1 MSVNVG
7 FKFSREE
14 GVFLVGLARDAIERA
29 LLSEETPIPI
39 DVSAKLTRECGV
51 FVTLNKQDGD
61 SHSLRGCIGLPYPV
75 KPLTEAVIYSAVNA
89 ALNDPRFPPVS
100 LKEMDFIILE
110 VSILTPPEELDVD
123 VPKDIPDRIEVGV
136 DGLIVSR
143 GNQRGLLLPQVAVDW
158 GWDAAEFLTQCC
170 LKAWLQPDA
179 WLLLDTTISKFQTII
194 FSEVEPRGTIE
205 PVVMNN

>member
-39 DVSAKLTRECGV
+39 DVSEKLTKECGV

-158 GWDAAEFLTQCC
+158 GWDAEEFLTQCC

>member
-7 FKFSREE
+7 FEFFREE
-14 GVFLVGLARDAIERA
+14 GVFLVGLARDAIERV
-29 LLSEETPIPI
+29 LLSKEMPIPS
-39 DVSAKLTRECGV
+39 DVSEKLTKEYGV
-51 FVTLNKQDGD
+51 FVTLNKQDRG

-75 KPLTEAVIYSAVNA
+75 KPLTEAIIDSAVNA

-100 LKEMDFIILE
+100 LKEMDSIIVE
-110 VSILTPPEELDVD
+110 VSILTPPQELDVE
-123 VPKDIPDRIEVGV
+123 VPKDTPDRIEVGV

-158 GWDAAEFLTQCC
+158 AWDAEEFLTQCC

-179 WLLLDTTISKFQTII
+179 WLLLDTKISKFQTII
-194 FSEVEPRGTIE
+194 FSELEPRGTIE
-205 PVVMNN
+205 QVVMDL

>member
-7 FKFSREE
+7 FEFSREE
-14 GVFLVGLARDAIERA
+14 GVFLVGLARAAIERA
-29 LLSEETPIPI
+29 LLSEEMPIPC
-39 DVSAKLTRECGV
+39 DFSEKLMRKYGV
-51 FVTLNKQDGD
+51 FVTLNKQDWG
-61 SHSLRGCIGLPYPV
+61 SHCLRGCIGLPYPV
-75 KPLTEAVIYSAVNA
+75 KPLTEAVIDSAVSA

-100 LKEMDFIILE
+100 LEEMDSIIVE
-110 VSILTPPEELDVD
+110 VSILTPPKELGVETQK
-123 VPKDIPDRIEVGV
+123 VIPDRVEVGV

-158 GWDAAEFLTQCC
+158 GWYAEEFLTQCC

-179 WLLLDTTISKFQTII
+179 WLLPDTKISKFQTII

-205 PVVMNN
+205 PVVMDS

>member
-1 MSVNVG
+1 MLVNVG
-7 FKFSREE
+7 FEFFREE

-29 LLSEETPIPI
+29 LLSEEMPIPS
-39 DVSAKLTRECGV
+39 DVSEKLTKEYGV
-51 FVTLNKQDGD
+51 FVTLNKQDRG

-75 KPLTEAVIYSAVNA
+75 KPLTEAIIDSAVNA

-100 LKEMDFIILE
+100 LKEMDSIIVE
-110 VSILTPPEELDVD
+110 VSILTPPQKLDVE

-136 DGLIVSR
+136 DGLIISR

-158 GWDAAEFLTQCC
+158 GWDAEEFLTQCC

-179 WLLLDTTISKFQTII
+179 WILLDTKISKFQTII
-194 FSEVEPRGTIE
+194 FSELEPRGIIE
-205 PVVMNN
+205 QVVMDL

>member
-1 MSVNVG
+1 MSVNMG
-7 FKFSREE
+7 FEFSREE

-29 LLSEETPIPI
+29 LFSEEMPIPS
-39 DVSAKLTRECGV
+39 DVSEKLSKECGV
-51 FVTLNKQDGD
+51 LVTLNKQGGG
-61 SHSLRGCIGLPYPV
+61 SHCLRGCIGLPYPV
-75 KPLTEAVIYSAVNA
+75 KPLTEAVIDSAVNA
-89 ALNDPRFPPVS
+89 ALKDPRFPPVS
-100 LKEMDFIILE
+100 LKEMDSIIVE
-110 VSILTPPEELDVD
+110 VSILTPPQELDVE

-158 GWDAAEFLTQCC
+158 GWDAEEFLTQCC

-179 WLLLDTTISKFQTII
+179 WLLPDTKISKFQTII

-205 PVVMNN
+205 PVVMDT

>member
-7 FKFSREE
+7 LEFSREE

-39 DVSAKLTRECGV
+39 DVSEKLTKECGV
-51 FVTLNKQDGD
+51 FVTLNKQDRG

-158 GWDAAEFLTQCC
+158 GWDAEEFLTQCC

>member
-7 FKFSREE
+7 FEFFREE
-14 GVFLVGLARDAIERA
+14 GVFLVGLARDAIEMA
-29 LLSEETPIPI
+29 LLSEEMPIPS
-39 DVSAKLTRECGV
+39 DVSEKLTKEYGV
-51 FVTLNKQDGD
+51 FVTLNKQDRG

-75 KPLTEAVIYSAVNA
+75 KPLTEAIIDSAVNA

-100 LKEMDFIILE
+100 LKEMDSIIVE
-110 VSILTPPEELDVD
+110 VSILTPPQKLDVE

-136 DGLIVSR
+136 DGLIISR

-158 GWDAAEFLTQCC
+158 GWDAEEFLTQCC

-179 WLLLDTTISKFQTII
+179 WILLDTKISKFQTII
-194 FSEVEPRGTIE
+194 FSELEPRGTIE
-205 PVVMNN
+205 QVVMDL

>member
-7 FKFSREE
+7 FEFSREE

-29 LLSEETPIPI
+29 LLSEEMPIPS
-39 DVSAKLTRECGV
+39 DVSEKLTKEHGV
-51 FVTLNKQDGD
+51 FVTLNKQDRG

-75 KPLTEAVIYSAVNA
+75 KPLIEAVIDSAVNA
-89 ALNDPRFPPVS
+89 ALKDPRFPPVS
-100 LKEMDFIILE
+100 LEEMDSIIVE
-110 VSILTPPEELDVD
+110 VSILTPPQELDVE
-123 VPKDIPDRIEVGV
+123 VPKDIPDRVEVGV

-158 GWDAAEFLTQCC
+158 GWDAEEFLTQCC

-179 WLLLDTTISKFQTII
+179 WLLQDTKISKFQTII

-205 PVVMNN
+205 PVVMDT

>member
-1 MSVNVG
+1 MSVNAG
-7 FKFSREE
+7 FEFSREE

-29 LLSEETPIPI
+29 LLSEEMPIPS
-39 DVSAKLTRECGV
+39 DVSEKLTEEYGV
-51 FVTLNKQDGD
+51 FVTLNKQDRG

-75 KPLTEAVIYSAVNA
+75 KPLTEAIIGSAVNS

-100 LKEMDFIILE
+100 LKEMDSIIVE
-110 VSILTPPEELDVD
+110 VSILTPPRELDVE

-158 GWDAAEFLTQCC
+158 GWDAEEFLTQCC

-179 WLLLDTTISKFQTII
+179 WLLLDTKISKFQTII
-194 FSEVEPRGTIE
+194 FSEVEPRGAIE
-205 PVVMNN
+205 PAVMDN

>member
-39 DVSAKLTRECGV
+39 DVSEKLTKECGV
-51 FVTLNKQDGD
+51 FVTLNKQDGA

-100 LKEMDFIILE
+100 LKEMDFIIVE

-123 VPKDIPDRIEVGV
+123 IPKDIPDRVEVGV

-158 GWDAAEFLTQCC
+158 GWEAEEFLTQCC

-179 WLLLDTTISKFQTII
+179 WLLLDTKISKFQTII

-205 PVVMNN
+205 PVVMDN

>member
-7 FKFSREE
+7 FEFSREE

-29 LLSEETPIPI
+29 LLSEEMPIPS
-39 DVSAKLTRECGV
+39 DVSEKLTKEYGV
-51 FVTLNKQDGD
+51 FVTLNKQDSG

-75 KPLTEAVIYSAVNA
+75 KPLTEAIIDSAVSS

-100 LKEMDFIILE
+100 IKEMDSIIVE
-110 VSILTPPEELDVD
+110 VSILTPPRELDVEI
-123 VPKDIPDRIEVGV
+123 PKDIPDRIEVGV

-158 GWDAAEFLTQCC
+158 GWDAEEFLTQCC

-179 WLLLDTTISKFQTII
+179 WLLLDTKISKFQTII

-205 PVVMNN
+205 PVVMDN

>member
-7 FKFSREE
+7 FEFFREE

-29 LLSEETPIPI
+29 LLSKEMPIPS
-39 DVSAKLTRECGV
+39 DVSEKLTKEYGV
-51 FVTLNKQDGD
+51 FVTLNKQDRG

-75 KPLTEAVIYSAVNA
+75 KPLIEAVIDSAVSA

-100 LKEMDFIILE
+100 LEEMDSIIVE
-110 VSILTPPEELDVD
+110 VSILTPPKEL
-123 VPKDIPDRIEVGV
+123 GV
-136 DGLIVSR
+136 ETHGLIVSR

-158 GWDAAEFLTQCC
+158 GWDAEEFLTQCC

-179 WLLLDTTISKFQTII
+179 WLLPDTKISKFQTII
-194 FSEVEPRGTIE
+194 FSEVEPRGNIE

>member
-7 FKFSREE
+7 LEFSREE

-29 LLSEETPIPI
+29 LLSEEMPIPSDI
-39 DVSAKLTRECGV
+39 SEKLTREYGV
-51 FVTLNKQDGD
+51 FVTLNKQDRG
-61 SHSLRGCIGLPYPV
+61 SHSLRGCIGMPYPV
-75 KPLTEAVIYSAVNA
+75 KPLTEAVIDSAVNA

-100 LKEMDFIILE
+100 LKEMDSIIVE
-110 VSILTPPEELDVD
+110 VSILTPPEELDVE
-123 VPKDIPDRIEVGV
+123 VPRDIPDRIEVGV

-143 GNQRGLLLPQVAVDW
+143 GNQQGLLLPQVAVDW
-158 GWDAAEFLTQCC
+158 GWDAEEFLTQCC

-179 WLLLDTTISKFQTII
+179 WLLLDTKISKFQTII

-205 PVVMNN
+205 PVVMDN